1 MVQFNLQPSTS
12 PVRTLTVETILVV
25 ATSLTL
31 TISPTSVQPGVT
43 ITWSGQLTRA
53 DGVDSGVQPIILR
66 SDMTGETIATA
77 NTDVN
82 GNYSSTFTAPPT
94 DGSYPYFTQ
103 FDGAV
108 MGTAFLAPS
117 SSLVRETTVGIPY
130 LQIGGPLLVGLL
142 TVFISMRK

>member
-12 PVRTLTVETILVV
+12 PVRTLIVETIVVV

-31 TISPTSVQPGVT
+31 TLTPSSAPPGAI
-43 ITWSGQLTRA
+43 ITYSGKLTRA
-53 DGVDSGVQPIILR
+53 DGLATGVQPIKLR
-66 SDMTGETIATA
+66 DDMSGAIIATTS
-77 NTDVN
+77 TDAS
-82 GNYSSTFTAPPT
+82 GNYSATFTAPPT
-94 DGSYPYFTQ
+94 DGSYYYFTQ